1 MNNRIAHILLSLGKV
16 DRKIIF
22 AIIGIVVFVP
32 LIKPEWVD
40 IPVQISPDS
49 KKVFTELSSLE
60 PNSKVLLSF
69 EYGPST
75 KPEIHPMSVALLNH
89 LFAKQ
94 IKVYIMAL
102 WPDGVFMATDALEQ
116 VLSNN
121 LFNVEEYVDY
131 VNLGFKQGGEVVIRG
146 VASDIR
152 QLYTKDFKQ
161 VSIDD
166 IPMMSGVNNVSD
178 FDYVIDLSAGTPGT
192 TEWVQYACDPK
203 DVPFTSGCTSIQVT
217 DVMPYVKSGQVRGIL
232 AGMPGA
238 AEYES
243 MVKEELQRLQEEGFP
258 GINADAVVPTGKATG
273 RMSAQSIAH
282 LVMVLFIILGNVSYF
297 ISRRMKVKE

>member
-1 MNNRIAHILLSLGKV
+1 MNNKITNIFLALGKV

-22 AIIGIVVFVP
+22 IIIGIVVLVP
-32 LIKPEWVD
+32 LLKPGWVN
-40 IPVQISPDS
+40 IPVEISPDS
-49 KKVFTELSSLE
+49 QKVFDELSNLNSE
-60 PNSKVLLSF
+60 SKVLISF

-89 LFAKQ
+89 LFSKEV
-94 IKVYIMAL
+94 KVYIMAL
-102 WPDGVFMATDALEQ
+102 WPDGVFMAKDALEQ
-116 VLSNN
+116 VISTN
-121 LFNVEEYVDY
+121 LFTIEEYTDY

-146 VASDIR
+146 IASDIR
-152 QLYTKDFKQ
+152 QLYTYDEKQ
-161 VSIDD
+161 KPIDD
-166 IPMMSGVNNVSD
+166 IPMMKNIRNVED

-203 DVPFTSGCTSIQVT
+203 NVPFTSGCTSIQVT

-243 MVKEELQRLQEEGFP
+243 LVKDELERLQ
-258 GINADAVVPTGKATG
+258 INNHPAINKKVIIPTGKATG
-273 RMSAQSIAH
+273 RMSAQSVAH
-282 LVMVLFIILGNVSYF
+282 LMMVLFIILGNISYF
-297 ISRRMKVKE
+297 IDRQMRKED

>member
-1 MNNRIAHILLSLGKV
+1 MSSKVTNILLSLGKV

-22 AIIGIVVFVP
+22 AIIGIVVLIP
-32 LIKPEWVD
+32 LLKPEWVD
-40 IPVQISPDS
+40 IPIQISPDS
-49 KKVFTELSSLE
+49 RKVFTELSSLE
-60 PNSKVLLSF
+60 SDSKVLLSF

-102 WPDGVFMATDALEQ
+102 WPDGVFMATDALDQ
-116 VLSNN
+116 VLSSK
-121 LFNVEEYVDY
+121 LFNIEEYTDY

-152 QLYTKDFKQ
+152 QLYTKDYKQ
-161 VSIDD
+161 VPMDD
-166 IPMMSGVNNVSD
+166 IPMMEGVNSVSD

-203 DVPFTSGCTSIQVT
+203 NVPFTSGCTSIQVT

-243 MVKEELQRLQEEGFP
+243 MVKEELQRLQKENSP
-258 GINADAVVPTGKATG
+258 GINPGVTVPTGKATG

-282 LVMVLFIILGNVSYF
+282 LVMVLFIILGNISYF
-297 ISRRMKVKE
+297 ISRRMKARE

>member
-1 MNNRIAHILLSLGKV
+1 VSSKVTNILLSLGKV

-22 AIIGIVVFVP
+22 AIIGIVVLIP
-32 LIKPEWVD
+32 LLKPEWVD
-40 IPVQISPDS
+40 IPIQISPDS
-49 KKVFTELSSLE
+49 RKVFTELSSLE
-60 PNSKVLLSF
+60 PGSKVLLSF

-102 WPDGVFMATDALEQ
+102 WPDGVFMATDALDQ
-116 VLSNN
+116 VLSSK
-121 LFNVEEYVDY
+121 LFNIEEYTDY

-152 QLYTKDFKQ
+152 QLYTKDYKQ
-161 VSIDD
+161 VPMDD
-166 IPMMSGVNNVSD
+166 IPMMEGVNSVSD

-203 DVPFTSGCTSIQVT
+203 NVPFTSGCTSIQVT

-243 MVKEELQRLQEEGFP
+243 MVKEELQRLQKENSP
-258 GINADAVVPTGKATG
+258 GINPGVTVPTGKATG

-282 LVMVLFIILGNVSYF
+282 LVMVLFIILGNISYF
-297 ISRRMKVKE
+297 ISRRMKARE

>member
-1 MNNRIAHILLSLGKV
+1 MSSKVTNILLSLGKV

-22 AIIGIVVFVP
+22 AIIGIVVLIP
-32 LIKPEWVD
+32 LLKPEWVD
-40 IPVQISPDS
+40 IPIQISPDS
-49 KKVFTELSSLE
+49 RKVFTELSSLE

-102 WPDGVFMATDALEQ
+102 WPDGVFMATDALDQ
-116 VLSNN
+116 VLSSK
-121 LFNVEEYVDY
+121 LFNIEEYTDY

-152 QLYTKDFKQ
+152 QLYTKDYKQ
-161 VSIDD
+161 VPMDD
-166 IPMMSGVNNVSD
+166 IPMMEGVNSVSD

-203 DVPFTSGCTSIQVT
+203 NVPFTSGCTSIQVT

-243 MVKEELQRLQEEGFP
+243 MVKEELQRLQKENSP
-258 GINADAVVPTGKATG
+258 GINPGVTVPTGKATG

-282 LVMVLFIILGNVSYF
+282 LVMVLFIILGNISYF
-297 ISRRMKVKE
+297 ISRRMKARE

>member
-1 MNNRIAHILLSLGKV
+1 MNNRLTNILLSLGKV

-22 AIIGIVVFVP
+22 AIIGIVVLVP
-32 LIKPEWVD
+32 LLKPEWVD
-40 IPVQISPDS
+40 IPIKISPDS

-89 LFAKQ
+89 LFAKD

-102 WPDGVFMATDALEQ
+102 WPDGVFMATDALDQ
-116 VLSNN
+116 VLSSK
-121 LFNVEEYVDY
+121 LFEIEEYTDY

-152 QLYTKDFKQ
+152 QLYTKDYKQ
-161 VSIDD
+161 VPIND
-166 IPMMSGVNNVSD
+166 IPMMRGVDNVSD

-203 DVPFTSGCTSIQVT
+203 QVPFTSGCTSIQVT

-243 MVKEELQRLQEEGFP
+243 MVKNELQKMQNENHP
-258 GINADAVVPTGKATG
+258 GINSSVLVPTGKATG

-282 LVMVLFIILGNVSYF
+282 LVMVLFIIFGNISYF
-297 ISRRMKVKE
+297 IDRRMKGRE

>member
-1 MNNRIAHILLSLGKV
+1 MNDKIINILISLGKV

-22 AIIGIVVFVP
+22 VIIGLVVFIP
-32 LIKPEWVD
+32 LIKPNWVN
-40 IPVQISPDS
+40 IPIQTSPDS
-49 KKVFTELSSLE
+49 QKVFDELSRLE
-60 PNSKVLLSF
+60 PDSRVLLSF

-75 KPEIHPMSVALLNH
+75 MPEIHPMSIALLNH
-89 LFAKQ
+89 LFAKG

-102 WPDGVFMATDALEQ
+102 WPDGVFMSTDALDQ
-116 VLSNN
+116 VLSTN
-121 LFNVEEYVDY
+121 LYNISEHIDY

-146 VASDIR
+146 IASDIR
-152 QLYTKDFKQ
+152 QLYTYDYKQ
-161 VSIDD
+161 VPIDD
-166 IPMMSGVNNVSD
+166 IPMMKGVNNVKD

-203 DVPFTSGCTSIQVT
+203 QVPFTSGCTSIQVT

-238 AEYES
+238 AEYEQL
-243 MVKEELQRLQEEGFP
+243 VKNELIILKSSGSDRIANNGNIL
-258 GINADAVVPTGKATG
+258 TGKATG

-282 LVMVLFIILGNVSYF
+282 LVMVLFIIFGNISYF
-297 ISRRMKVKE
+297 LDRRIRKKV